1 VGSFGR
7 KHTCLGQYGPPPT
20 PPAGAAPAGAAPA
33 GAARQAG
40 TYSDRMRAADDLPDP
55 PSPAV
60 RYLAVGPERHGVTR
74 LALQLAR
81 LSAHEY
87 RWLQDLTRLPADTAG
102 VTHLHVTDHLLGDS
116 PAEAARRFAA
126 LAAQG
131 PCTVTL
137 HDLPQSSDGDGRFG
151 RRVDGYGAIVREA
164 AGVVVSSEHERD
176 LLHRCGIQPARLA
189 VIPLPLDVA
198 ASAPPAPPGPRP
210 QHGPREVGMLGYVY
224 PGKGHDEALA
234 VLPDLPTDVGLTVL
248 GAPSP
253 GHERLVDE
261 LHASAAASGRRLRV
275 SGWLPDEKLAAA
287 ARAVDVPLAWHRH
300 ISASGSIG
308 SWLAAGRRPV
318 VPVHP
323 WTLELE
329 RRCPGALLLAD
340 DLGTAVRACLDD
352 PARTWLAP
360 GTRLGPTAPEVAAG
374 YDDLLSAWAGE
385 LA

>member
-1 VGSFGR
+1 M
-7 KHTCLGQYGPPPT
+7 P
-20 PPAGAAPAGAAPA
+20 
-33 GAARQAG
+33 
-40 TYSDRMRAADDLPDP
+40 AADDLLDP
-55 PSPAV
+55 PLPAV

-81 LSAHEY
+81 LSAHES
-87 RWLQDLTRLPADTAG
+87 RWLQDLSRLPADPAG

-116 PAEAARRFAA
+116 PAGAARRFAA
-126 LAAQG
+126 LTALG

-137 HDLPQSSDGDGRFG
+137 HDLPQPSDGDGRFE
-151 RRVDGYGAIVREA
+151 RRADGYRAIVDEA

-176 LLHRCGIQPARLA
+176 LLHRCGIRPARLA
-189 VIPLPLDVA
+189 VIPLPLDEA
-198 ASAPPAPPGPRP
+198 PSAAPPGPRRA
-210 QHGPREVGMLGYVY
+210 HGPREIGMLGYVY
-224 PGKGHDEALA
+224 PGKGHDEALG
-234 VLPDLPTDVGLTVL
+234 VLDHLPPDVGLTVL

-253 GHERLVDE
+253 GHEPLVDE

-275 SGWLPDEKLAAA
+275 AGWLSDEDLAAA
-287 ARAVDVPLAWHRH
+287 ARTVDVPVAWHRH

-323 WTLELE
+323 WTVELE

-340 DLGTAVRACLDD
+340 DLSTAVRACLDD

-360 GTRLGPTAPEVAAG
+360 GTRLGPTAPEVAAR

>member
-1 VGSFGR
+1 
-7 KHTCLGQYGPPPT
+7 
-20 PPAGAAPAGAAPA
+20 
-33 GAARQAG
+33 
-40 TYSDRMRAADDLPDP
+40 
-55 PSPAV
+55 V
-60 RYLAVGPERHGVTR
+60 RYLAVGPQRHGVTR
-74 LALQLAR
+74 LALQIGR

-87 RWLQDLTRLPADTAG
+87 QWLQDLTRLPADPAG
-102 VTHLHVTDHLLGDS
+102 ITHLHVTDRLLGDS

-137 HDLPQSSDGDGRFG
+137 HDLPQPSDGDGRFE
-151 RRVDGYGAIVREA
+151 RRTAGYRDIVHEA

-176 LLHRCGIQPARLA
+176 LLHRCGIRPTRLA
-189 VIPLPLDVA
+189 VIPLPLDAA
-198 ASAPPAPPGPRP
+198 ASPAPAPSPPCPGPA
-210 QHGPREVGMLGYVY
+210 HGPREIGMLGYVY
-224 PGKGHDEALA
+224 PGKGHDEALG
-234 VLPDLPTDVGLTVL
+234 VLPDLPADVGLTVL

-253 GHERLVDE
+253 GHEHLVDE

-275 SGWLPDEKLAAA
+275 SGWLPDEELAAA
-287 ARAVDVPLAWHRH
+287 ARTVDVPLAWHRH

-323 WTLELE
+323 WTVELE

-340 DLGTAVRACLDD
+340 DLGPAVRACLDD

-360 GTRLGPTAPEVAAG
+360 GTRLGPTAPEVAAR
-374 YDDLLSAWAGE
+374 YDVLLTAWAGE

>member
-1 VGSFGR
+1 MGR
-7 KHTCLGQYGPPPT
+7 TVRGTTDT
-20 PPAGAAPAGAAPA
+20 PAGHEPAGAT
-33 GAARQAG
+33 RQAR
-40 TYSDRMRAADDLPDP
+40 TYSDRMRAVDDLPGP
-55 PSPAV
+55 PSTAV

-74 LALQLAR
+74 LALAR
-81 LSAHEY
+81 PPVGA
-87 RWLQDLTRLPADTAG
+87 RVPVGAGPVPAPADPAG

-116 PAEAARRFAA
+116 PAGAARRFAA

-137 HDLPQSSDGDGRFG
+137 HDLPQPSDGDGRFE
-151 RRVDGYGAIVREA
+151 RRADGYRAIVHEA

-176 LLHRCGIQPARLA
+176 LLHRCGIRPARLA
-189 VIPLPLDVA
+189 VIPLPLDEA
-198 ASAPPAPPGPRP
+198 PSAAPPPPGPRRA
-210 QHGPREVGMLGYVY
+210 HGPREIGMLGYVY
-224 PGKGHDEALA
+224 PGKGHDEALG
-234 VLPDLPTDVGLTVL
+234 VLHHLPPDVGLTVL
-248 GAPSP
+248 GTPSP
-253 GHERLVDE
+253 GHQHLVDE

-275 SGWLPDEKLAAA
+275 SGWLPDEDLAAA
-287 ARAVDVPLAWHRH
+287 ARTVDVPVAWHRH

-323 WTLELE
+323 WTVELE

-340 DLGTAVRACLDD
+340 DLSTAVRACLDD
-352 PARTWLAP
+352 PAQTWLAP
-360 GTRLGPTAPEVAAG
+360 GTRLGPTAPEVAAR

>member
-1 VGSFGR
+1 MRAVD
-7 KHTCLGQYGPPPT
+7 HLPGPPST
-20 PPAGAAPAGAAPA
+20 
-33 GAARQAG
+33 
-40 TYSDRMRAADDLPDP
+40 
-55 PSPAV
+55 AV

-74 LALQLAR
+74 LALQLGR
-81 LSAHEY
+81 LSAHES
-87 RWLQDLTRLPADTAG
+87 RWVQDLSRLPADPAG

-116 PAEAARRFAA
+116 PAGAARRFAA

-137 HDLPQSSDGDGRFG
+137 HDLPQPSDGDGRFE
-151 RRVDGYGAIVREA
+151 RRADGYRAIVDEA

-176 LLHRCGIQPARLA
+176 LLHRCGIRPARLA
-189 VIPLPLDVA
+189 VIPLPLDEA
-198 ASAPPAPPGPRP
+198 PLAAPPPPGTRRA
-210 QHGPREVGMLGYVY
+210 HGPREIGMLGYVY
-224 PGKGHDEALA
+224 PGKGHGEALR
-234 VLPDLPTDVGLTVL
+234 VLHHLPPDVGLTVL

-253 GHERLVDE
+253 GHEHLVDE

-275 SGWLPDEKLAAA
+275 SGWLPDEDLAAA
-287 ARAVDVPLAWHRH
+287 ARTVDVPVAWHRH

-318 VPVHP
+318 VPAHP
-323 WTLELE
+323 WTAELE

-340 DLGTAVRACLDD
+340 DLSTAVRACLDD

-360 GTRLGPTAPEVAAG
+360 GTRLGPSAPEVAAR

>member
-1 VGSFGR
+1 M
-7 KHTCLGQYGPPPT
+7 P
-20 PPAGAAPAGAAPA
+20 
-33 GAARQAG
+33 
-40 TYSDRMRAADDLPDP
+40 AADDLLDAPWT
-55 PSPAV
+55 AV
-60 RYLAVGPERHGVTR
+60 RYLVVGPQRHGVTR
-74 LALQLAR
+74 LALQLGR
-81 LSAHEY
+81 LSAHES
-87 RWLQDLTRLPADTAG
+87 RWLQDLSRLPADAAG

-116 PAEAARRFAA
+116 PGEAARRFAA

-137 HDLPQSSDGDGRFG
+137 HDLPQPSDGENRFE
-151 RRVDGYGAIVREA
+151 RRTAGYHAIVQEA

-176 LLHRCGIQPARLA
+176 LLHRCGIRPARLA
-189 VIPLPLDVA
+189 VIPLPLDA
-198 ASAPPAPPGPRP
+198 APPANPDPTAAAAPTAAPAPPGPSPAHR
-210 QHGPREVGMLGYVY
+210 PREIGMLGYVY

-234 VLPDLPTDVGLTVL
+234 VLHHLPRDVGLTVL

-275 SGWLPDEKLAAA
+275 SGWLPDEDLLAA
-287 ARAVDVPLAWHRH
+287 ARAVDVPVAWHRH

-308 SWLAAGRRPV
+308 SWLTAGRRPV

-323 WTLELE
+323 WTAELE

-360 GTRLGPTAPEVAAG
+360 GTRLGPTAPEVAAR
-374 YDDLLSAWAGE
+374 YDDVLSAWAGE

>member
-1 VGSFGR
+1 
-7 KHTCLGQYGPPPT
+7 
-20 PPAGAAPAGAAPA
+20 
-33 GAARQAG
+33 
-40 TYSDRMRAADDLPDP
+40 MRAVDDLPGP
-55 PSPAV
+55 PSTAV
-60 RYLAVGPERHGVTR
+60 RYLAVGPQRHGVTR
-74 LALQLAR
+74 LALQIGR

-87 RWLQDLTRLPADTAG
+87 QWLQDLTRLPADPAG
-102 VTHLHVTDHLLGDS
+102 IPHLHVTDRLLGDS
-116 PAEAARRFAA
+116 PAGAARRFAA

-137 HDLPQSSDGDGRFG
+137 HDLPQPSDGDGRFE
-151 RRVDGYGAIVREA
+151 RRTAGYRDLVYEA

-176 LLHRCGIQPARLA
+176 LLHRCGIRPARLA
-189 VIPLPLDVA
+189 VIPLPLE
-198 ASAPPAPPGPRP
+198 APPSPAPAPWPAGPRP
-210 QHGPREVGMLGYVY
+210 AHGPREIGMLGYVY
-224 PGKGHDEALA
+224 PGKGHDEALR
-234 VLPDLPTDVGLTVL
+234 VLPDLPPDVGLTVL

-253 GHERLVDE
+253 GHEHLVDE

-275 SGWLPDEKLAAA
+275 SGWLPDEDLAAA
-287 ARAVDVPLAWHRH
+287 ARTVDVPVAWHRH

-323 WTLELE
+323 WTVELE

-340 DLGTAVRACLDD
+340 DLGTAVLACLDD
-352 PARTWLAP
+352 PARTWLDP
-360 GTRLGPTAPEVAAG
+360 GTRLGPTAPEVAAR